1 MRHRLDHPVGQ
12 RVVVRPEALLRDAE
26 LVGVGHVVAPAVE
39 GAHLHP
45 LVQPPL
51 PHQRVDA
58 RRQRPVVAK
67 HQDRPVRPRRGG
79 ELLGAVDQDH
89 RLARPRHA
97 VDDPVPLAHRARELL
112 LLQVHHQ
119 HQRLARRRR
128 HRGPRPARVVVIQQR
143 GLRLQP
149 DLGEEVPADAV
160 ALRQG
165 QRRLQ
170 AELHREHAPQPR
182 LESGGVQLLGQILAG
197 QRVGRREELVPVRI
211 GDALALDVGEHHAA
225 APGHGQIALVAPLGL
240 AQAGIALHL
249 VDQLDRVAA
258 RLQAGVDPAHPP
270 LPVRQVQLDIVARD
284 LVQRAGPPA
293 LDLQHQQAAA
303 RMQHHEVRQAAL
315 VAHGNVV
322 PDEVVVLQT
331 ALELPQ
337 HAPLG
342 APVLRVAATRRDI
355 LVSLRKD
362 GHVCTPEA

>member
-1 MRHRLDHPVGQ
+1 M
-12 RVVVRPEALLRDAE
+12 
-26 LVGVGHVVAPAVE
+26 
-39 GAHLHP
+39 
-45 LVQPPL
+45 
-51 PHQRVDA
+51 
-58 RRQRPVVAK
+58 
-67 HQDRPVRPRRGG
+67 
-79 ELLGAVDQDH
+79 
-89 RLARPRHA
+89 
-97 VDDPVPLAHRARELL
+97 PLAHRARELL

-128 HRGPRPARVVVIQQR
+128 RRGAGLARVVAVLVQQR

-149 DLGEEVPADAV
+149 DLGKEVPADAV
-160 ALRQG
+160 ALRQR

-170 AELHREHAPQPR
+170 AELHREHAPQPF
-182 LESGGVQLLGQILAG
+182 LEDGRIQILGQILAG
-197 QRVGRREELVPVRI
+197 QRGLVRKELVPVRI

-270 LPVRQVQLDIVARD
+270 LPVGQVQLDIVARD

-293 LDLQHQQAAA
+293 LDLQHQQAAT
-303 RMQHHEVRQAAL
+303 RMQHHEVRQAPL
-315 VAHGNVV
+315 VAHRHVV
-322 PDEVVVLQT
+322 PDEIVVLQT

-342 APVLRVAATRRDI
+342 AAVLRVAATRRDV
-355 LVSLRKD
+355 LVSLWKD
-362 GHVCTPEA
+362 GHVRTPEA